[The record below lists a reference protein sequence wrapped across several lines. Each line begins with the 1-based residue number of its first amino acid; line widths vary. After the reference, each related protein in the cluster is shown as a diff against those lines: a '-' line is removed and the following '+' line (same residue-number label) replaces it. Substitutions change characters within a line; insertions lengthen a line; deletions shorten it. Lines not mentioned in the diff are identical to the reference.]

1 MIAPLT
7 VVPSGVN
14 YLSEVMVN
22 RNFHK
27 LHR

>member
-14 YLSEVMVN
+14 YLDEVVVN
-22 RNFHK
+22 SNFHK